1 MEILNKLKIKL
12 FADGANIDQ
21 IIQLNDKNYIKGFTT
36 NPSLMK
42 KSGVQNYKGFAKDL
56 LKIVTGKPISFEIF
70 ADDFL
75 NMEKQAN
82 EIASW
87 GKNVFV
93 KIPVTN
99 TKGESCAKLIK
110 KLSDQGVSC
119 NVTAIFTLDQTKEI
133 ISCSNNKTPLI
144 LSIFAGRIADTGIDP
159 SKIISEAVNLTT
171 SNHNLEILWAST
183 REILNIFQA
192 ENLNCDIITVPND
205 LLNKLNNLDKNLEKF
220 SRETVTDFFNDAK
233 KAGFEI

>member
-133 ISCSNNKTPLI
+133 ISCSNNKT
-144 LSIFAGRIADTGIDP
+144 
-159 SKIISEAVNLTT
+159 
-171 SNHNLEILWAST
+171 H
-183 REILNIFQA
+183 
-192 ENLNCDIITVPND
+192 
-205 LLNKLNNLDKNLEKF
+205 
-220 SRETVTDFFNDAK
+220 
-233 KAGFEI
+233 

>member
-1 MEILNKLKIKL
+1 MVIHEILNKLKIKL

-99 TKGESCAKLIK
+99 TKGESCTKINK
-110 KLSDQGVSC
+110 K
-119 NVTAIFTLDQTKEI
+119 TF
-133 ISCSNNKTPLI
+133 
-144 LSIFAGRIADTGIDP
+144 
-159 SKIISEAVNLTT
+159 
-171 SNHNLEILWAST
+171 
-183 REILNIFQA
+183 
-192 ENLNCDIITVPND
+192 
-205 LLNKLNNLDKNLEKF
+205 
-220 SRETVTDFFNDAK
+220 
-233 KAGFEI
+233 